1 MSQPIK
7 PLLDMNVVVVAQMV
21 QNRPLD
27 SKDTGSNPAFLF
39 SSSNHHTKILLKGKC
54 ERLAIINFLLLD
66 VFNYST
72 ASSDLFCSD
81 ELPSKV

>member
-1 MSQPIK
+1 
-7 PLLDMNVVVVAQMV
+7 MV
-21 QNRPLD
+21 QNLD
-27 SKDTGSNPAFLF
+27 SKNTTSNPAFLF

-81 ELPSKV
+81 QLPSKV